1 MKFLRFTLFLCVLTL
16 SWQASYAQ
24 MPKKVYQLSG
34 LIISTGGQ
42 NPVPFARIAIKDSRR
57 GGFANL
63 EGFYSIPVF
72 ATDTV
77 YFSSIGFKPTIFVIG
92 DYLEDYEGNP
102 ESNFIYAINYLV
114 EDSITLPM
122 VQIFPYNTTMELK
135 TAILETDLPEAI
147 ENINARNNLD
157 PGVMDFLI
165 DNLTVD
171 EGERVM
177 VARQMYYNQQLT
189 KNVAP
194 TMALFDPIAIYQLLK
209 YIQTKTK
216 DKRTKD
222 LDYWNN

>member
-1 MKFLRFTLFLCVLTL
+1 MKFLRFTLFMSVLAL
-16 SWQASYAQ
+16 SFQASYGQ

-34 LIISTGGQ
+34 LVISTGGQ
-42 NPVPFARIAIKDSRR
+42 NPVPYARIAIKDSRR

-77 YFSSIGFKPTIFVIG
+77 YFSSVGFKPTAFVIG
-92 DYLEDYEGNP
+92 DYLEEYEGNS
-102 ESNFIYAINYLV
+102 ESNFIYAINYV
-114 EDSITLPM
+114 EEDSITLPS
-122 VQIFPYNTTMELK
+122 VQIFPYNSAMELK
-135 TAILETDLPEAI
+135 TAILETDLPEAV

-165 DNLTVD
+165 NNLTID

-177 VARQMYYNQQLT
+177 VARQMYYNEQLT

-194 TMALFDPIAIYQLLK
+194 TMTLFDPIAIYQLLK

-216 DKRTKD
+216 DKRTRD